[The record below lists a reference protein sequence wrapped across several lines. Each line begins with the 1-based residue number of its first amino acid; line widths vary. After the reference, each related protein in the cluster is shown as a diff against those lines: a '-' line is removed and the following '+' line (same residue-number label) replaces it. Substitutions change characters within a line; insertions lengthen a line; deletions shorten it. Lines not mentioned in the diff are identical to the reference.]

1 MTVDETLARLKV
13 LYFETTPATIEDAFD
28 EAIDLLKTLPS
39 DDERERA
46 AVYMEGLAE
55 MKQEFASAQRSRGT
69 TKPPGSPARKP
80 AGAAPKRRGRG

>member
-1 MTVDETLARLKV
+1 MTVDETLARLKA

-55 MKQEFASAQRSRGT
+55 MKREFASSPRKKSGA
-69 TKPPGSPARKP
+69 PPP
-80 AGAAPKRRGRG
+80 RRR

>member
-1 MTVDETLARLKV
+1 MTVDETLARLKE
-13 LYFETTPATIEDAFD
+13 LYFRTTPATIEDAFD

-55 MKQEFASAQRSRGT
+55 MKQEFAHRQRTARSKGKGGGS
-69 TKPPGSPARKP
+69 KPGPGRPPNR
-80 AGAAPKRRGRG
+80 

>member
-1 MTVDETLARLKV
+1 MTVDETLARLRA
-13 LYFETTPATIEDAFD
+13 LYFETTPSTIEDAFD

-55 MKQEFASAQRSRGT
+55 MKQEFARGRPQRSGN
-69 TKPPGSPARKP
+69 PPRRP
-80 AGAAPKRRGRG
+80 AGAAPKRRPR

>member
-1 MTVDETLARLKV
+1 MTVDETLERLKE
-13 LYFETTPATIEDAFD
+13 LYFRTTPATIEDAFD

-55 MKQEFASAQRSRGT
+55 MRHEWKSANRRAAHQPARSRP
-69 TKPPGSPARKP
+69 K
-80 AGAAPKRRGRG
+80 PKR

>member
-13 LYFETTPATIEDAFD
+13 LYFTTTPATIEDAFD

-55 MKQEFASAQRSRGT
+55 MKQEFARSRP
-69 TKPPGSPARKP
+69 KRPGNPARRP
-80 AGAAPKRRGRG
+80 AEAAPKRRPR